1 MLTKQTGLGAAT
13 RLDQLQRSFLLVD
26 SVPTVEGL
34 AATDTT
40 AEGFLFDVGGH
51 VIFS

>member
-1 MLTKQTGLGAAT
+1 MKTGLGAAT
-13 RLDQLQRSFLLVD
+13 RLDQLQKPFLLVD
-26 SVPTVEGL
+26 TVPTVGGL

-40 AEGFLFDVGGH
+40 EEGFLFDVGGH